1 MELSLFVG
9 GISTTI
15 SIFFL
20 PLYKKLFNIIFDEG
34 FVPDEWLVRI
44 IKPTYKNKG
53 DPTLPEN

>member
-15 SIFFL
+15 SNFFL
-20 PLYKKLFNIIFDEG
+20 PLYKKLFNFIFDEG